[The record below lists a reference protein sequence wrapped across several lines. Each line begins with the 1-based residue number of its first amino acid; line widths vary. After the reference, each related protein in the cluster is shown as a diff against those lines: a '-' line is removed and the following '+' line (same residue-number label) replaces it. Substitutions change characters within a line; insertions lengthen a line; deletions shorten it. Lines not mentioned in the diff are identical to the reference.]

1 MIRGRRRSASNIK
14 WSNSHVQTKM
24 KKWMNSKDLKKGNTE
39 WKGMNGSRQTVGYAR
54 NNFKKKIRKAKKFD
68 YNFTG
73 EKLNK
78 NESKPYSQSKK
89 TKKKPPDIIPGPTL
103 FLETPNKRHLQSTL
117 PYKSQSLLNS
127 FFKNSR
133 CM

>member
-1 MIRGRRRSASNIK
+1 
-14 WSNSHVQTKM
+14 
-24 KKWMNSKDLKKGNTE
+24 
-39 WKGMNGSRQTVGYAR
+39 MNGSRQTVGYAR

-89 TKKKPPDIIPGPTL
+89 TKKKTA
-103 FLETPNKRHLQSTL
+103 RHYPR
-117 PYKSQSLLNS
+117 PYPVS
-127 FFKNSR
+127 
-133 CM
+133 